1 MSPDYGGYGGFCS
14 EHVLEEEGLGPSHF
28 CRICNPHSISTI
40 IHAAGLP
47 VRWPA
52 KQGDLAGEPTEV
64 TKVKVNL
71 QLWCRL
77 YLQFFI
83 NVDVKGLPLEGL

>member
-1 MSPDYGGYGGFCS
+1 MEGMEGFALNMSLRKRVWDLPISVGYVTHAVS
-14 EHVLEEEGLGPSHF
+14 LLY
-28 CRICNPHSISTI
+28 SI
-40 IHAAGLP
+40 GLP

-52 KQGDLAGEPTEV
+52 KQGDLAGEPTKV
-64 TKVKVNL
+64 TKVTVNV